1 MKAIYA
7 LSAILSLL
15 VISMLLYCLCKRRK
29 YRLNTASTYDD
40 TTDPPLLHQKQNEMD
55 RSRKNKDKK
64 GKKTEDPDVEKLDH
78 LEESFEYGI
87 ENEEQVGIVTEINS

>member
-1 MKAIYA
+1 
-7 LSAILSLL
+7 
-15 VISMLLYCLCKRRK
+15 
-29 YRLNTASTYDD
+29 
-40 TTDPPLLHQKQNEMD
+40 MD